1 MPMHLRSASLA
12 LILLAAAAATPAL
25 ADDPVDCSKGDIA
38 AGPAKGT
45 INGAAFNVDSVKLD
59 PIEKRT
65 QGSATFDV
73 YHIYLMDKA
82 GAVLDLSAITLTGKQ
97 PDGKTFR
104 SGLNGDSPE
113 AGPGSAE
120 IQGWEI
126 ADKSKNLDIGFYEV
140 NDASLQIVFGTRSGN
155 SLPATIH
162 FCVPSKTT
170 EITGSFTVPLP

>member
-1 MPMHLRSASLA
+1 MPMPLRNASLA
-12 LILLAAAAATPAL
+12 LILLAAATGPAL

-38 AGPAKGT
+38 AAPAKGT
-45 INGAAFNVDSVKLD
+45 INGAAFTVDSVKLD
-59 PIEKRT
+59 PMEKRT

-73 YHIYLMDKA
+73 YHFYLMDKG

-126 ADKSKNLDIGFYEV
+126 ADKSKNLEIGFYEV
-140 NDASLQIVFGTRSGN
+140 NDASLQIVFGTRSGD
-155 SLPATIH
+155 SLPAQIH
-162 FCVPSKTT
+162 FCVPSKMS
-170 EITGSFTVPLP
+170 EIAGSFNVPLK

>member
-1 MPMHLRSASLA
+1 MPMHLRGASLA
-12 LILLAAAAATPAL
+12 LILLTSAAMPAF

-45 INGAAFNVDSVKLD
+45 VNAAAFTVDSVKLD

-73 YHIYLMDKA
+73 YHMYLMDKG
-82 GAVLDLSAITLTGKQ
+82 GAVLDVTAITLTGKQ
-97 PDGKTFR
+97 PDGKAFR

-140 NDASLQIVFGTRSGN
+140 NDASLQIVFGTRSGS
-155 SLPATIH
+155 SLPVVIH
-162 FCVPSKTT
+162 FCVPSKAT
-170 EITGSFTVPLP
+170 EITGSFTVPLS

>member
-1 MPMHLRSASLA
+1 MPMHLRPASLA
-12 LILLAAAAATPAL
+12 LILLTSAALPAF
-25 ADDPVDCSKGDIA
+25 ADDPADCSKGDIA

-45 INGAAFNVDSVKLD
+45 VSGAPFAVDRVKLD

-73 YHIYLMDKA
+73 YHMYLMDKG
-82 GAVLDLSAITLTGKQ
+82 GAVLDLTAITLTGKQ

-126 ADKSKNLDIGFYEV
+126 ADKAKGLDIGFYEV
-140 NDASLQIVFGTRSGN
+140 NDASLQIAFGTRGGD

-162 FCVPSKTT
+162 FCVPSKST
-170 EITGSFTVPLP
+170 EIAGSFNVPLK